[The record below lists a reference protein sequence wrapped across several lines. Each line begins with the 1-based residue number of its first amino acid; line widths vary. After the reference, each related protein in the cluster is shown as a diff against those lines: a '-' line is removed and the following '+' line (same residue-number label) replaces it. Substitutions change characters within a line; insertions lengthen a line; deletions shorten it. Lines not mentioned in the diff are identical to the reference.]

1 MILLAPLRRRL
12 VSRAL
17 LPLKAVD
24 PALHRGGIDY
34 VVTGADS
41 HVLMDVASSG
51 AGPQECL
58 GPAGTGFSAHD
69 SWCLRLRRAGV
80 PMKNPEYLY
89 SRKEGIMGLRDR
101 LYRSNTLT
109 IDQWVRLGRLLEA
122 VDRAGASRSD
132 SGPDRVPA
140 WLCMLISDVL
150 RSARIQL
157 DERSAMPRDPLAG
170 VRPGWDL
177 PRMIAL
183 LSEDG
188 VGEEDLP
195 AAVFLTA
202 FTGVDD
208 VSGYGWRPFDPL
220 PVVLPGTLDY
230 LVEHAADLPAR
241 LLGDLSPRGRTGV
254 VVCARASE
262 PWAAA
267 GAHLVGALAV
277 DASGQLR
284 RDAIE
289 VLKAQGA
296 PVRLRALPPV
306 LAEAPASRTTELM
319 ELLSVAEDGDEI
331 LVRAAE
337 IGRRP
342 TEPVRRALSRRDILA
357 GEETP
362 IEMPSFT
369 PIETGIPAAPA
380 RAELRSALNR
390 LEKRARE
397 RGESRA
403 RIVDADLDALLAV
416 AEGRSRRIPRNL
428 RRLDSWWTY
437 GVIDVISSA
446 PSLAPVHVVRITT
459 AWGDPYSAAEYC
471 AKHGIDP
478 RALSDLAVRLDLDE
492 SEMARSMGNA
502 FFNFGDPR
510 VSWPWFAER
519 PELLRALLGNSSQAP
534 RALEI
539 LGAMPC
545 IPAELLGAV
554 AARAVG
560 SSEMS
565 RPPARAALRSHPRVR
580 ELAEQGLTERRAEA
594 RASAAA
600 WVGSLGERTSV
611 PALEAALRKERK
623 AVVRAALLLA
633 MRECGGDA
641 GEFLSP
647 GALGAEAAEGLK
659 RRTPASLARFDLD
672 ALPEVHWKDGAGV
685 DPRIIRWWVVLV
697 NGLNEPDGRGIIG
710 LYLSLLEPSDADALA
725 DHVVR
730 AWAAPTRPGPATAKG
745 LLAFAVRMDGAGLVE
760 LVRSC
765 MRAGPRLRVRLD
777 ALLHVLHAHGS
788 PEALQVLLDAA
799 QRHTMASI
807 RGTAA
812 ALVRRTA
819 EERGWSPE
827 ELADRTIPTAGFDD
841 DGLLHL
847 SYGDRG
853 FTGRLRPG
861 GTIELADDS
870 GRARMSLPAARVGE
884 DAAVVKEAKRRLTA
898 ARKEVKAVLGLQT
911 ERLHEAMCTGRTWSV
926 SEWCEVLAAHP
937 IMGRL
942 VTRLIWA
949 AVPPG
954 GAAPPDRAGGE
965 MTDGDPI
972 GGTGEAGGSP
982 GTLIFRPVEDG
993 ALIGVDDAA
1002 VDLADLAPGS
1012 VVRLAHRIRL
1022 GDEEAVAWREHLA
1035 DYEVTPLF
1043 DQLSATAPRIEEG
1056 QRELRDLEGRVTGTL
1071 ALQSAVARRGYKRG
1085 DIGDKGVFDTYVKDF
1100 ASAALTAVL
1109 GFTGTRVPEGDRTCA
1124 ITSLSFTHEG
1134 RPVPLTEVPPVLL
1147 AECGADYA
1155 ALADLGP
1162 YDPDWRKNVKAW

>member
-416 AEGRSRRIPRNL
+416 AEGRSRRIPR
-428 RRLDSWWTY
+428 
-437 GVIDVISSA
+437 
-446 PSLAPVHVVRITT
+446 
-459 AWGDPYSAAEYC
+459 
-471 AKHGIDP
+471 
-478 RALSDLAVRLDLDE
+478 
-492 SEMARSMGNA
+492 
-502 FFNFGDPR
+502 
-510 VSWPWFAER
+510 
-519 PELLRALLGNSSQAP
+519 
-534 RALEI
+534 
-539 LGAMPC
+539 
-545 IPAELLGAV
+545 
-554 AARAVG
+554 
-560 SSEMS
+560 
-565 RPPARAALRSHPRVR
+565 
-580 ELAEQGLTERRAEA
+580 
-594 RASAAA
+594 
-600 WVGSLGERTSV
+600 
-611 PALEAALRKERK
+611 
-623 AVVRAALLLA
+623 
-633 MRECGGDA
+633 
-641 GEFLSP
+641 
-647 GALGAEAAEGLK
+647 
-659 RRTPASLARFDLD
+659 
-672 ALPEVHWKDGAGV
+672 
-685 DPRIIRWWVVLV
+685 
-697 NGLNEPDGRGIIG
+697 
-710 LYLSLLEPSDADALA
+710 LSLI
-725 DHVVR
+725 H
-730 AWAAPTRPGPATAKG
+730 
-745 LLAFAVRMDGAGLVE
+745 
-760 LVRSC
+760 
-765 MRAGPRLRVRLD
+765 
-777 ALLHVLHAHGS
+777 
-788 PEALQVLLDAA
+788 
-799 QRHTMASI
+799 I
-807 RGTAA
+807 
-812 ALVRRTA
+812 
-819 EERGWSPE
+819 
-827 ELADRTIPTAGFDD
+827 
-841 DGLLHL
+841 
-847 SYGDRG
+847 
-853 FTGRLRPG
+853 
-861 GTIELADDS
+861 
-870 GRARMSLPAARVGE
+870 
-884 DAAVVKEAKRRLTA
+884 
-898 ARKEVKAVLGLQT
+898 
-911 ERLHEAMCTGRTWSV
+911 
-926 SEWCEVLAAHP
+926 
-937 IMGRL
+937 
-942 VTRLIWA
+942 
-949 AVPPG
+949 
-954 GAAPPDRAGGE
+954 
-965 MTDGDPI
+965 
-972 GGTGEAGGSP
+972 
-982 GTLIFRPVEDG
+982 
-993 ALIGVDDAA
+993 
-1002 VDLADLAPGS
+1002 
-1012 VVRLAHRIRL
+1012 
-1022 GDEEAVAWREHLA
+1022 
-1035 DYEVTPLF
+1035 
-1043 DQLSATAPRIEEG
+1043 
-1056 QRELRDLEGRVTGTL
+1056 
-1071 ALQSAVARRGYKRG
+1071 
-1085 DIGDKGVFDTYVKDF
+1085 
-1100 ASAALTAVL
+1100 
-1109 GFTGTRVPEGDRTCA
+1109 
-1124 ITSLSFTHEG
+1124 
-1134 RPVPLTEVPPVLL
+1134 
-1147 AECGADYA
+1147 
-1155 ALADLGP
+1155 
-1162 YDPDWRKNVKAW
+1162 